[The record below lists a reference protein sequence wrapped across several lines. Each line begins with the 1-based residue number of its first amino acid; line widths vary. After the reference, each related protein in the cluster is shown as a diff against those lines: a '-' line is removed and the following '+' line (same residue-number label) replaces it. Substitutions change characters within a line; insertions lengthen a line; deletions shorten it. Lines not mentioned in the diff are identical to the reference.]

1 MKNYFTII
9 ASFIIMLCL
18 GSLYAWSV
26 IANELVKDYG
36 FTIGQA
42 QLIFGVLIAVFP
54 LTMVFVGQLDQKLP
68 HKYLGMISG
77 ILFLSGY
84 LLAGLSQG
92 NVILILLGIGLLGG
106 MATGFGYWVALNAS
120 VRWFPEKKGLVTGI
134 ATAGFGLGA
143 MVMSL
148 VIEYLLNQDFL
159 IFDILKLFAL
169 SYGSIVIGMSFLI
182 YQNPITIDAKYDQ
195 LKMSM
200 VIRTRLFQKLFFGLS
215 LGTFA
220 GLLIIGSLKLIGSE
234 LGVSLEV
241 LILSVSLFAIANF
254 SGRLVWGFVSDY
266 IGASLSIFLA
276 LLVQGVFIFLLNVM
290 DHSDFSFLVVVVL
303 IGFGF
308 GGNFVLFA
316 KETAHVYGIQNLG
329 LIYPFV
335 FLGKTVAGI
344 TGPLAGGFL
353 YGVSSSFYYPIL
365 FAGAISL
372 LGSLLFLHHFL
383 TSRKLSG

>member
-1 MKNYFTII
+1 MKNYFTIV
-9 ASFIIMLCL
+9 ASFVIMLCL

-36 FTIGQA
+36 FSIGQA

-68 HKYLGMISG
+68 HKYFGVISG
-77 ILFLSGY
+77 ILFLFGY
-84 LLAGLSQG
+84 MLAGLSQG
-92 NVILILLGIGLLGG
+92 NFFLILIGIGLLGG

-182 YQNPITIDAKYDQ
+182 YQNPIKVDAKSDQ
-195 LKMSM
+195 LKVSM
-200 VIRTRLFQKLFFGLS
+200 VIRTSLFQKLFFGLS

-234 LGVSLEV
+234 LGVSLQV
-241 LILSVSLFAIANF
+241 LILSVSLFAVANF
-254 SGRLVWGFVSDY
+254 SGRLIWGFVSDY

-276 LLVQGVFIFLLNVM
+276 LLVQGVSIFLLSFI
-290 DHSDFSFLVVVVL
+290 DHNDFSFLVVVVL

-353 YGVSSSFYYPIL
+353 YELSSSFYYPIL
-365 FAGAISL
+365 LASVISIM
-372 LGSLLFLHHFL
+372 GSLLFLHHFL

>member
-9 ASFIIMLCL
+9 ASFVIMLCL

-54 LTMVFVGQLDQKLP
+54 LTMVFVGQLDQKLS
-68 HKYLGMISG
+68 HKYLGVLSG
-77 ILFLSGY
+77 VLFLFGY
-84 LLAGLSQG
+84 LTGGLSQG
-92 NVILILLGIGLLGG
+92 NFFLVLIGIGFFGG

-148 VIEYLLNQDFL
+148 VIEYLLNQGFL
-159 IFDILKLFAL
+159 IFDILILFAL

-182 YQNPITIDAKYDQ
+182 YQNPIKTDAQMEQ
-195 LKMSM
+195 LKVAM

-234 LGVSLEV
+234 QGVSLQV
-241 LILSVSLFAIANF
+241 LVLSVSLFAIANF
-254 SGRLVWGFVSDY
+254 LGRLVWGFVSDY

-276 LLVQGVFIFLLNVM
+276 LLVQGISIFFLNFM
-290 DHSDFSFLVVVVL
+290 EHSDFSFLIVVLL

-335 FLGKTVAGI
+335 FLGKTLAGI
-344 TGPLAGGFL
+344 SGPLVGGFL
-353 YGVSSSFYYPIL
+353 YDLSASFYYPIM
-365 FAGAISL
+365 FASAISVI
-372 LGSLLFLHHFL
+372 GSLLFLHHYL
-383 TSRKLSG
+383 TSRRLSG